1 MVSTFFQQNSDDHS
15 DFESPSKKIQFKTPP
30 VIPKKRV
37 TRKRKPVGKQ
47 GKLKEALET
56 EVFENVLR
64 QYSNDNDMNPDDV
77 QLSIALSRSLTD
89 THGCNGSESSESS
102 NISSIIRNAEP
113 LEKEDIVR
121 QTFQKFGFKKRDNT
135 GESLWLLN

>member
-1 MVSTFFQQNSDDHS
+1 MVSTFFQKANADDLS

-30 VIPKKRV
+30 AIPKKRV
-37 TRKRKPVGKQ
+37 PRKRKPATKQ
-47 GKLKEALET
+47 SKGALEL

-64 QYSNDNDMNPDDV
+64 QYSSENGVNSDDL
-77 QLSIALSRSLTD
+77 QMSLALSRSLIE
-89 THGCNGSESSESS
+89 THGTINESESS

-113 LEKEDIVR
+113 FQKEDVIR

-135 GESLWLLN
+135 GKSL